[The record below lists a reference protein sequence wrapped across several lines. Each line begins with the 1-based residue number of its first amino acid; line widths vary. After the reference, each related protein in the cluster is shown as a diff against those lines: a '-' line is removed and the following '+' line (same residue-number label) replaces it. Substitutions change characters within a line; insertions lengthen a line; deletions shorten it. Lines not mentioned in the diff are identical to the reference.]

1 MVFLCCGLLMS
12 ITWARFVSVTSW
24 CNLVSLT
31 LPPTHTLLFSKL
43 WLMTQTVGCLT
54 EEGSISSSVP
64 LALSHSFVC
73 PGLPSQPLTLGVGTA
88 ADSHW
93 RDAGG
98 LDEWS
103 ISSSALGRYWTQG
116 PSAPHSSPAIETG
129 KSAEKSIGG
138 REKRQVMSFLSVLP
152 DLPNTNSRSS
162 LLLLTNPSRFCVPWG
177 HLTTLHWCVNPVILI
192 EWGWCGSRCLC
203 A

>member
-12 ITWARFVSVTSW
+12 ITWARFISVTSL
-24 CNLVSLT
+24 CNLATLT
-31 LPPTHTLLFSKL
+31 PSHTLLFSKL
-43 WLMTQTVGCLT
+43 WLMTQTVSCLT
-54 EEGSISSSVP
+54 EEGSIGISVP
-64 LALSHSFVC
+64 LSLSHSFIC

-103 ISSSALGRYWTQG
+103 VSSLALGRHWAQG

-129 KSAEKSIGG
+129 KSAGKSTGG
-138 REKRQVMSFLSVLP
+138 EKRKGSSWASSPSCLTYRTPIP
-152 DLPNTNSRSS
+152 DLPSCS
-162 LLLLTNPSRFCVPWG
+162 
-177 HLTTLHWCVNPVILI
+177 
-192 EWGWCGSRCLC
+192 
-203 A
+203 